1 MAALDAVPAPSAD
14 GVVAAAD
21 EAAPDAPRSK
31 GVEESWC
38 LRKTSSWCLRK
49 TSFTAVRNSWN
60 TNTTWVFERVCL

>member
-38 LRKTSSWCLRK
+38 LRKTS
-49 TSFTAVRNSWN
+49 FTAVRNSWN

>member
-14 GVVAAAD
+14 GVVAVAD
-21 EAAPDAPRSK
+21 EAAPRSK

-60 TNTTWVFERVCL
+60 TNTTCVFERMCL